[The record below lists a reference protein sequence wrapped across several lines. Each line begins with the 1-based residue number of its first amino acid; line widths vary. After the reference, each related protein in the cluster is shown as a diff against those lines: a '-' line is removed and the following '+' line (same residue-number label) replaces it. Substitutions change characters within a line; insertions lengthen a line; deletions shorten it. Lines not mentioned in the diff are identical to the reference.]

1 MLSRVMK
8 CGRLGRLPHVTRG
21 SGRHVL
27 SALKVTEGYAEVTS
41 QPKRP
46 ALIESSSVSKHYFSC
61 SAKSAVLPS
70 SSLSSP
76 STRQSHLPEGWEAVI
91 GVECHA
97 QITAPSKLFS
107 PTPLPTLRSSPNT
120 LASPFDASHP
130 GTLPILQ
137 PGAVQAALRAALFLN
152 CQINPASRFDRK
164 HYFYPDLT
172 AGYQITQKYSPLATS
187 GWIKLRHDE
196 GHLSAGEGEEGE
208 ATIEIEQVQLEQDT
222 AKSSHLASGVSHE
235 ASSSYIDLN
244 RAGAGLMEIVSGP
257 QMRSAKQAGAYIR
270 KLQEL
275 LRRVGASD
283 GNMDEGSLRCDV
295 NVSVH
300 RIGEPFGKRCEVK
313 NVNSVKF
320 VMNAIESE
328 VKRQYA
334 LLERGEEVE
343 QQTRGY
349 DEETGQ
355 TVFLRGKEDAPDYR
369 YMPDPNL
376 PPVQV
381 DEKTL
386 QTVKEGLPEHPDS
399 QRDRL
404 KKDYKLSVRD
414 INVLMRV
421 GLEED
426 RRTPEAATSLR
437 QGIDD
442 AVAYFEAV
450 AKGRNPQTVL
460 NWVINELLNALNK
473 RELPFQ
479 GQSVPPAILGELID
493 LVETG
498 KVTGTSAKALLV
510 ELVAA
515 DASPLDGNSKS
526 PVLALLTS
534 KGMLA
539 LGAAGNDGSSGLEEL
554 CAQIIDDLPKEV
566 EKVRKGNEKVVM
578 RLVGE
583 VMKRTA
589 GRADAQQAREVF
601 LKALRG

>member
-1 MLSRVMK
+1 MSRTMK
-8 CGRLGRLPHVTRG
+8 CGRLRRLEHVIRG
-21 SGRHVL
+21 SGCHAYSTFNSTQGSITITLPPKGPSLIKSLV
-27 SALKVTEGYAEVTS
+27 VS
-41 QPKRP
+41 QR
-46 ALIESSSVSKHYFSC
+46 YFSC
-61 SAKSAVLPS
+61 SPPSALPS
-70 SSLSSP
+70 SSSQGSS
-76 STRQSHLPEGWEAVI
+76 STRQSLLPEGWEAVI

-97 QITAPSKLFS
+97 QIKAPSKLFS
-107 PTPLPTLRSSPNT
+107 PTPLPTIRSSPNT

-152 CQINPASRFDRK
+152 CEINPASRFDRK

-172 AGYQITQKYSPLATS
+172 AGYQITQKYSPLANR

-196 GHLSAGEGEEGE
+196 GYLSAGEGEEGE

-222 AKSSHLASGVSHE
+222 AKSSHLASGESHE
-235 ASSSYIDLN
+235 ASSSFIDLN

-334 LLERGEEVE
+334 ILERGEEVE

-355 TVFLRGKEDAPDYR
+355 TIFLRGKEDAPDYR

-376 PPVQV
+376 PPVRV
-381 DEKTL
+381 DERTL
-386 QTVKEGLPEHPDS
+386 QGIKEGLPEHPDT

-404 KKDYKLSVRD
+404 KKDYKLSIRD

-426 RRTPEAATSLR
+426 RRIPEAGTSSR
-437 QGIDD
+437 QGSDD
-442 AVAYFEAV
+442 AVTYFEAV
-450 AKGRNPQTVL
+450 AQGRNPQVVL

-479 GQSVPPAILGELID
+479 GHSVPPAILGELID
-493 LVETG
+493 LVEAG
-498 KVTGTSAKALLV
+498 RVTGTSAKALLV
-510 ELVAA
+510 ELVAT
-515 DASPLDGNSKS
+515 DSSSLNGKSKS
-526 PVLALLTS
+526 PVLDLLTS

-539 LGAAGNDGSSGLEEL
+539 LGAGGGEAGGELEQL
-554 CAQIIDDLPKEV
+554 CAKIINDLPKEA
-566 EKVRKGNEKVVM
+566 EKVRKGNDKVVM

-601 LKALRG
+601 LKSLRE